1 MNHALFIHALIT
13 LLLCLLSMWK
23 ALLIVRLLLLLFF
36 YLAKE
41 ERISFLTSPNPEPG
55 MVHSVRRSHIYDDVI
70 KLYTEMCSVLVN
82 EYPFFVQFCDELAV
96 DTGGVTRDM
105 FSAFFDDLY
114 LRLFDGSSLLYP
126 AVHASIDVNDF
137 TIIGSILSHAYL
149 IADTFP
155 DRIAFPCLAVFL
167 AQT

>member
-1 MNHALFIHALIT
+1 
-13 LLLCLLSMWK
+13 
-23 ALLIVRLLLLLFF
+23 
-36 YLAKE
+36 
-41 ERISFLTSPNPEPG
+41 

-149 IADTFP
+149 IAGIFP
-155 DRIAFPCLAVFL
+155 DRIAFPCLAAAFL
-167 AQT
+167 GPNTAIPESVLCDSFISSLSARLRCCTLCIENGQLQVPFRSST